1 MRDCKSF
8 IRNRKVLVEQ
18 RRVVLVTGG
27 GKGIGRGISERFLA
41 SGAVVVICGREQPA
55 ALPESQGRS
64 AEFIAA
70 DVRDRAAVDAL
81 FAEIASRHGR
91 LDVLV
96 NNAGGAPFA
105 MADKVSPRFHESIF
119 ALNLLA
125 PLHLAQ
131 KANALM
137 QAQEAGGVIVFI
149 GSVSASRPS
158 PGTAAY
164 GAAKAA
170 ILSLTQSLAV
180 EWAPKVRVVAVSPGL
195 VHTEQSDLHYGDAA
209 GIAAVAAT
217 IPQGR
222 LAQPAE
228 IGDACVWLSSPAAAY
243 ASGINLLLHGGGE
256 RPAFLAAASANKA

>member
-1 MRDCKSF
+1 M
-8 IRNRKVLVEQ
+8 NQRK
-18 RRVVLVTGG
+18 VVLVTGG
-27 GKGIGRGISERFLA
+27 GKGIGRGISERYLA
-41 SGAVVVICGREQPA
+41 AGFDVVICGREPPA
-55 ALPESQGRS
+55 QLPEHADRR
-64 AEFIAA
+64 AEFVAA

-81 FAEIASRHGR
+81 FARIAERHGH

-105 MADKVSPRFHESIF
+105 MADKASPRFHESII

-131 KANALM
+131 KANAMM
-137 QAQEAGGVIVFI
+137 QAQEQGGAIVFI
-149 GSVSASRPS
+149 GSISASRPS

-164 GAAKAA
+164 GAAKAGV
-170 ILSLTQSLAV
+170 LSLVSSLAV

-195 VHTEQSDLHYGDAA
+195 VQTEQSELHYGDEV

-217 IPQGR
+217 IPAGR
-222 LAQPAE
+222 LANPGE

-256 RPAFLAAASANKA
+256 RPAFLAAAGANKA

>member
-1 MRDCKSF
+1 MT
-8 IRNRKVLVEQ
+8 Q
-18 RRVVLVTGG
+18 PRVVLVTGG
-27 GKGIGRGISERFLA
+27 AKGVGRGISECFLA
-41 SGAVVVICGREQPA
+41 AGDTVLVCGREAPA
-55 ALPESQGRS
+55 QLPRVDGKQALFM
-64 AEFIAA
+64 AC
-70 DVRDRAAVDAL
+70 DVRDAAAVDAL
-81 FAEIASRHGR
+81 FAGIAAQYGR

-105 MADKVSPRFHESIF
+105 LADQASPRFHEKII

-137 QAQEAGGVIVFI
+137 QAAASGGVIVFVA
-149 GSVSASRPS
+149 SVSALRPS

-164 GAAKAA
+164 GAAKAG

-195 VHTEQSDLHYGDAA
+195 VRTEQSALHYGDDK

-217 IPQGR
+217 VPLGR
-222 LAQPAE
+222 LAAP
-228 IGDACVWLSSPAAAY
+228 GDVGAACVWLASPAASY
-243 ASGINLLLHGGGE
+243 VSGSNLVLHGGGE
-256 RPAFLAAASANKA
+256 RPAFMAAAGINA